1 MYKVLIYSFLFL
13 LPCFSDS
20 YSKSVLDVISE
31 NKDLSIFHS
40 YLQKTG
46 LDRVLA
52 KKLPWNWTIF
62 APSNKAF
69 NDAPDFLEDEIL
81 EDDFFSK
88 NIMMDHMMTG
98 HKTSLDI
105 TEKVTT
111 QITVSNKPLQIYKS
125 SKLHVKDM
133 VVVKENLIGNNGVVH
148 MIDCIMF
155 VQPSDDDD
163 RVSKEIGDSFPITS
177 CCMRSKEE
185 IDSFKKASKSKL

>member
-46 LDRVLA
+46 LDRILA

>member
-88 NIMMDHMMTG
+88 NIMMDHIMTG

>member
-1 MYKVLIYSFLFL
+1 MRKLLLYTFL
-13 LPCFSDS
+13 LLLLFSSNS

-69 NDAPDFLEDEIL
+69 IEAPAFLENEIL
-81 EDDFFSK
+81 DDDFFSK
-88 NIMMDHMMTG
+88 NIMMDHIMTG

-155 VQPSDDDD
+155 VQPSEDDD
-163 RVSKEIGDSFPITS
+163 RVSAEIGNSFPITS
-177 CCMRSKEE
+177 CCMRSKAE